1 MSGAD
6 QTGAPASCRGLS
18 CTNKAQKSM
27 AFTDGGE
34 PSSWIG
40 FPEGTHMKATVS
52 LWDTG
57 IHDEDPV
64 ETSERVFIE
73 FDNGFVTDPTPDLPD
88 DVSELVWG
96 CES

>member
-1 MSGAD
+1 
-6 QTGAPASCRGLS
+6 
-18 CTNKAQKSM
+18 M